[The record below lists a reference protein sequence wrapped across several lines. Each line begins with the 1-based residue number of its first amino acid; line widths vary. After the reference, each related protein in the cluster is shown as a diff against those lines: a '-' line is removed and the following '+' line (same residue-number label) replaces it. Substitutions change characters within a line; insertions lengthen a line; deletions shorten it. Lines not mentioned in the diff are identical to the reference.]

1 MKKILYGI
9 CGIGNGHFFRQTPV
23 IDYLIEQQHQILFF
37 AYGESYKL
45 LSRYAQNPLVKI
57 VEVSVP
63 YFIGNTQGID
73 FVTSAKINSSF
84 DHSKNLQ
91 ALSEAQICL
100 GKPDLVLSD
109 YEPVSA
115 QYGYAHNVEVVTIDQ
130 QSKFLTGSTLSSI
143 NGFNCEDEVMRL
155 RMFFPQAKRLA
166 CSFFKV
172 GERNNVTILPPLY
185 RNSIQNIVRKPVKNQ
200 FIIYLSSQKGFKQ
213 SLEDIIEIV
222 SKRPEQYHI
231 FTKDI
236 YTGPQFDNITIHA
249 HGSDTFEKLLATT
262 SGVISTA
269 GHNLLGECMYLGIP
283 VYAMPLDLYEQQ
295 LNATIIND
303 FSYGLSYHLL
313 TKEKLEEFIH
323 NQEIYLSHIKHSTIL
338 LKQDGKNKLL
348 SIVESLLNKQT

>member
-45 LSRYAQNPLVKI
+45 LSRYENNPLVKI
-57 VEVSVP
+57 VEVAVP
-63 YFIGNTQGID
+63 YFIGNSDGID

-84 DHSKNLQ
+84 DYNKNLN
-91 ALSEAQICL
+91 ALALAQQWL

-115 QYGYAHNVEVVTIDQ
+115 QYGYAHGVEVVTIDQ
-130 QSKFLTGSTLSSI
+130 QSKFLTGSTPKHI

-172 GERNNVTILPPLY
+172 HERNNVSILPPLY
-185 RNSIQNIVRKPVKNQ
+185 RKSIQDIVRAPVKNQ

-213 SLEDIIEIV
+213 DITEIVDIV
-222 SKRPEQYHI
+222 SKRTEQYHI

-236 YTGPQFDNITIHA
+236 YTGKKFDNVTIHT
-249 HGSDTFEKLLATT
+249 HGSEQFEKLLATT

-295 LNATIIND
+295 LNASMIAD
-303 FSYGLSYHLL
+303 FSYGITHNVLSN
-313 TKEKLEEFIH
+313 EKLEEFVN
-323 NQEIYLSHIKHSTIL
+323 NQQVYLSHIKHSSIL
-338 LKQDGKNKLL
+338 LKQDGKKQLL
-348 SIVESLLNKQT
+348 SIIEGLLK

>member
-23 IDYLIEQQHQILFF
+23 IEYLIEQKHQILFF

-45 LSRYAQNPLVKI
+45 LSRYENNPLVKI
-57 VEVSVP
+57 IEVAVP
-63 YFIGNTQGID
+63 YFIGNTEGID
-73 FVTSAKINSSF
+73 FVTSAQINSSF
-84 DHSKNLQ
+84 DYNKNLN
-91 ALSEAQICL
+91 ALAEAQRWL

-115 QYGYAHNVEVVTIDQ
+115 QYGYAHGVEVVTIDQ
-130 QSKFLTGSTLSSI
+130 QSKFLTGSTPQSI

-172 GERNNVTILPPLY
+172 GERNNVSILPPLY
-185 RNSIQNIVRKPVKNQ
+185 RKSIQEIVRTPIKNQ
-200 FIIYLSSQKGFKQ
+200 FIIYLSSQRGFKQ
-213 SLEDIIEIV
+213 SLDDIIKV
-222 SKRPEQYHI
+222 VGNRAEQFHI
-231 FTKDI
+231 FSKDI
-236 YTGPQFDNITIHA
+236 YQGSVPSNVVIYS
-249 HGSDTFEKLLATT
+249 HGTDQFEKLLATC

-295 LNATIIND
+295 LNASIISD
-303 FSYGLSYHLL
+303 FRYGMNQPLLSEQALN
-313 TKEKLEEFIH
+313 EFVD
-323 NQEIYLSHIKHSTIL
+323 NQEFYLMNIKHSSIL
-338 LKQDGKNKLL
+338 FKQDGKHKLL
-348 SIVESLLNKQT
+348 STIETLLNH